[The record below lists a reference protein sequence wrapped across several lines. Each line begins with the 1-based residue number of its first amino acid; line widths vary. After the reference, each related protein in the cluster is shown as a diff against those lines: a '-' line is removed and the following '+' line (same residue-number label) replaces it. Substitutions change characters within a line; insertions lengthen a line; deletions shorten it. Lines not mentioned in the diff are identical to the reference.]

1 MWHILQ
7 ETFGA
12 RNNCKAVAFVSRKEK
27 QKKRTKK
34 EKAEGRVRKE
44 PPASLGFSP
53 LHWPAHLTPGR
64 LPFLTDP
71 VATGARSPRTASP
84 STTRGRIRPPRP
96 RRLGP
101 LPCAPLT
108 PLLSSVA
115 HSPLGSPQIPF
126 PPPPRRGRRRASPV
140 PAATEPRSP
149 HRRVPRLRQRRLLRL
164 HPRTGVGE
172 LHNVRIEPPPSASA
186 AVDLLQLRPPSA
198 APNLSPAF
206 LSHSVSSSPSP
217 FSHVGRPLL

>member
-1 MWHILQ
+1 M
-7 ETFGA
+7 
-12 RNNCKAVAFVSRKEK
+12 
-27 QKKRTKK
+27 
-34 EKAEGRVRKE
+34 RKE

-64 LPFLTDP
+64 LPCSTDP

-140 PAATEPRSP
+140 LAAIEPRSP
-149 HRRVPRLRQRRLLRL
+149 RHRAHRLHRRRPLRL
-164 HPRTGVGE
+164 HPRTQAGSHCRG
-172 LHNVRIEPPPSASA
+172 RIEPPPS
-186 AVDLLQLRPPSA
+186 LRPPTLLRRA
-198 APNLSPAF
+198 
-206 LSHSVSSSPSP
+206 SS
-217 FSHVGRPLL
+217 FCCY

>member
-1 MWHILQ
+1 MVQQQLNWPFLFLKVCNHFQMLKTILCKFTILHIIYCGMWHILQ

-27 QKKRTKK
+27 QKKRNKK

-64 LPFLTDP
+64 LPCSTDP

-96 RRLGP
+96 RRLG
-101 LPCAPLT
+101 C
-108 PLLSSVA
+108 
-115 HSPLGSPQIPF
+115 
-126 PPPPRRGRRRASPV
+126 
-140 PAATEPRSP
+140 
-149 HRRVPRLRQRRLLRL
+149 
-164 HPRTGVGE
+164 
-172 LHNVRIEPPPSASA
+172 
-186 AVDLLQLRPPSA
+186 
-198 APNLSPAF
+198 
-206 LSHSVSSSPSP
+206 LSHSPPHLPRSASPSPHQIPPRSPSP
-217 FSHVGRPLL
+217 FSSLTEGAAAARRRSHAPCRPLASPR